1 MIIRTLSTAEC
12 TRLLAANRVARLA
25 CAKDGRPY
33 VVPIYCAYA
42 DSHLYAFSM
51 PGKKIEWM
59 RGNPMVSLQVH
70 EGGERREWKS
80 VVVDGRYEEML
91 DCAGRDH
98 AWSQLSRHFDWWEP
112 GGLKPVESEV
122 SDHLPHVFFRISIEQ
137 MSGREAKE

>member
-1 MIIRTLSTAEC
+1 VIIRTLSTAEC
-12 TRLLAANRVARLA
+12 TKLLAANRVARLA
-25 CAKDGRPY
+25 CAKDGQPY

-51 PGKKIEWM
+51 PDKKIEWM

-98 AWSQLSRHFDWWEP
+98 AWSQLSRHFDWW
-112 GGLKPVESEV
+112 GAGQSQTG
-122 SDHLPHVFFRISIEQ
+122 RI
-137 MSGREAKE
+137 